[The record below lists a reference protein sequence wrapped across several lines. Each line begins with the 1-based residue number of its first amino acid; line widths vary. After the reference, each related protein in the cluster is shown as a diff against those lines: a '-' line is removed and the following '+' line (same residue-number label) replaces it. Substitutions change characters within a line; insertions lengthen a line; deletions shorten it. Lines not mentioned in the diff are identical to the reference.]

1 MSTIN
6 ETNVN
11 LLISHYE
18 KFCQSVEYRRN
29 EEFYSKENPIIELSY
44 NENPLGPGQLAINAI
59 KYHSEFAH
67 LYPPIDYHVLIE
79 RLATQLNLSNKNVL
93 ISAGSV
99 AAIHLAVFQFAG
111 DGDQVIYSKSSM
123 PWYRWC
129 AVGNNSVPVEVPLLP
144 DMNHDLESILKSIN
158 NRTKVIILSNPHN
171 PTGLYIAEN
180 RLLDFYKRIPEN
192 VLLIFDQAYYEYQS
206 IQETLL
212 IELVNEVPNLM
223 LTRTFSKIHGLAGLR
238 VGYAL
243 SNERNISALKAKWL
257 GSMPT
262 ISTLSAFAAL
272 HALDDI
278 EHIMKS
284 FAFNN
289 QVKNEIINLANEQ
302 NIQYLKSEANFITL
316 NVIDSVKYES
326 LFINEGIRFTPG
338 YFYGYNE
345 WARLSLAKEF
355 DNLIKRLQR
364 IIKIINKDGR

>member
-6 ETNVN
+6 GTDVN

-44 NENPLGPGQLAINAI
+44 NENPLGPGQMAINAI

-99 AAIHLAVFQFAG
+99 AAIYLAVFQFAG
-111 DGDQVIYSKSSM
+111 DGDQVIYSKSSI

-129 AVGNNSVPVEVPLLP
+129 AVGNNSIPVEVPLLP

-180 RLLDFYKRIPEN
+180 QLLDFYKRIPEN
-192 VLLIFDQAYYEYQS
+192 VLLIVDQAYYEYQS
-206 IQETLL
+206 TQETLL
-212 IELVNEVPNLM
+212 IKLVNEVPNLM

-238 VGYAL
+238 VGYAM
-243 SNERNISALKAKWL
+243 SNERTISALKAKWL

-262 ISTLSAFAAL
+262 ISTLSVFAAL
-272 HALDDI
+272 HALDDKAHI
-278 EHIMKS
+278 EKS
-284 FAFNN
+284 ILYNNKIKSDLNRIATEFNLRSLN
-289 QVKNEIINLANEQ
+289 
-302 NIQYLKSEANFITL
+302 SEANFITI
-316 NVIDSVKYES
+316 NIHDSIKNEN
-326 LFINEGIRFTPG
+326 LFTMEGIRFTPG
-338 YFYGYNE
+338 YFYGYKE
-345 WARLSLAKEF
+345 WARFSFHYKNELM
-355 DNLIKRLQR
+355 
-364 IIKIINKDGR
+364 INKIQYAFSLISKL